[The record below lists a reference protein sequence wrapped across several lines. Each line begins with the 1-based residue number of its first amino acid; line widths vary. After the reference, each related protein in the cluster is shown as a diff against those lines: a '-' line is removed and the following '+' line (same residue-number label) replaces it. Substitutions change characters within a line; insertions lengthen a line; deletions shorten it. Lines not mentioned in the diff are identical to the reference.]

1 MITVIDVQDNK
12 RDLLL
17 NVISNPDKNFEDL
30 VNAGFTIDN
39 IELHSKSVYQND
51 SEIQQTFTKNGQFD
65 QELFD
70 KVYAT
75 VSNYKDNLQHIKDY
89 KKQIDFFE
97 YHRDNFLADENKRR
111 KGPDFTIFRAPNPF
125 EQTSGIVQLGKLE
138 NPTKTAQEIA
148 QGEQVHNLKTDTWE
162 ESPEEASLF
171 GNIFSEAKVLAVY
184 EEDGVHEDPITGE
197 LVQHKVGDLKFNAN
211 GKPYYETLNGRDVYG
226 RQVLS
231 NFDVLTKEDSDWNR
245 YDFFDNDGYDKSVV
259 GSLAKTVA
267 VVAPM
272 FIPYVGPVYT
282 GASVLVNAMGLF
294 GTLGKI
300 ANAND
305 WMDPETSKWFNNLEG
320 WSKSMNTLDSRSEYA
335 KQHMWSIEN
344 MIGLAGD
351 VITQLKEQRWIFQY
365 GPAFFDP
372 SWNVAKALTA
382 KKGVDLD
389 KLTAIFQKK
398 LQGKKFAEL
407 LTNVNNRAKNPIMD
421 AATIIQSEAK
431 RQAENYFGK
440 SQKISEV
447 LSKLYMTGITTQ
459 DGYSEAK
466 AAGADDVTAALYAL
480 AYAGGEY
487 AIINSNIGEWIL
499 PEKKIGAE
507 LNRKTLNTLFSSL
520 MKSKPAATASKAEKL
535 GWFQNV
541 VQGAKK
547 KLSSDYIVGA
557 KNQSQT
563 IMDNML
569 AGALAEGV
577 EEVTEEIWTDL
588 SRSIYNTVQYFRGE
602 EDTYMSAWDNVLDRY
617 LMSAVGGALG
627 GGVTALDL
635 DVVKNLNKDMTFNEA
650 AQRVITMARNN
661 PKNHEF
667 DNLLKTASKMNF
679 GTVELENGKTGNQI
693 VQQSLQQFANF
704 VNQVITAE
712 NANLTDDHILNKVS
726 KELREDFKWSQLMSP
741 FYKEEVGEDGKTKLT
756 PIENS
761 IIGAKILQDINSDI
775 AVILGDA
782 ASNHLAETSKTDS
795 QERKEE
801 KENKEAPKKKEEEKS
816 KDPSKVD
823 KARKHLQD
831 TLSGALNYEYAQL
844 FLYEYTHMGDRLIP
858 ATFRA
863 FVKMKTGKHLEEFN
877 EEQKKDLKEEY
888 DATKKNRADL
898 LMFLA
903 NAHQQISELSKETVE
918 KNSNIYEENAKNEK
932 LQHLTKFLEKLV
944 TFDAANVTDDVFL
957 ENFAQLYNN
966 LEAWT
971 AQVYTAEGEK
981 VLDENGNQQTRTLGL
996 YTALNSAFG
1005 EEEDWKEGVTLF
1017 KVDPITEN
1025 DSPEL
1030 QEKKKQLLDYNDQFA
1045 KYKHFI
1051 QSIKQLGRLVEF
1063 YEKQGFINSELKQT
1077 LYHLTDQLN
1086 KSRTKI
1092 ELLSNRY
1099 SDILKNIS
1107 KQYFTLEESEEN
1119 FYTFINSL
1127 FPGKTFNS
1135 VDEFNTYITTEAKD
1149 AEIGKL
1155 ILGLMSEGLELSNDS
1170 DLSEAF
1176 QILTTNL
1183 SGFDGVLNYDKIE
1196 QRDYV
1201 DKALLGFNESQDGT
1215 TREEIYNQQLDQINQ
1230 LQTELQEA
1238 LNLTEQTR
1246 TKLNSLAHTQIEEDL
1261 NKFAVSI
1268 GEEAIFTNLMESL
1281 NKYLFQNRNSIDS
1294 IMLNDTLDK
1303 YIEDALWIIDMYADT
1318 LTTART
1324 VLYDATNVW
1333 GYNKTLNSIAKKVK
1347 TDKELPALAEIDS
1360 ATVDVFLQDLNLYK
1374 KKLKF
1379 LKKLYA
1385 VNAGQKFA
1393 VNDRVELNTSYIF
1406 LSKLKQWIGSFEP
1419 KDGFEGVKE
1428 LNEAIEELTM
1438 VDKFYNKGEKNFS
1451 LTQDDKVLMTKE
1463 RIKAEVALYEFF
1475 NKNLKNMT
1483 YEKFKKLLVPKD
1495 FTISD
1500 LFKSRPTIIN
1510 EKTEDVSFLEF
1521 INYLATRAA
1530 INANSLRYEVAGVIQ
1545 DELKS
1550 DSTNKI
1556 VPIPTQVE
1564 AVFYPYAKFA
1574 NPQVVQKFTY
1584 FKRKLLEESVKNIT
1598 KEQLIEL
1605 TNLGL
1610 SPFSKGSITDENAE
1624 EAITKFKD
1632 NFQSLL
1638 AYPEFEDVITLVEGM
1653 PGTGKSYGVDDLIAK
1668 MIRKYH
1674 KEYLKDAI
1682 VINTTSETAEKLAK
1696 ALKLENSYTIEEFL
1710 TQTMQNHKEV
1720 EINAEGNLVAK
1731 EGVHYKVINESQI
1744 DAMAE
1749 PKEGLKLPSIIF
1761 VDELPTLNRI
1771 QILELAKLA
1780 RKYNIEILATGDYNQ
1795 TTPSGKIEFKKEGST
1810 EVNSRSLKVSRSKYF
1825 PSTKLGVSMRTDN
1838 NQKTN
1843 NINQAQVAVDTAQ
1856 YEPDEDVD
1864 LTLTYMEDENG
1875 IFGDKVVFAQNE
1887 DITDEQLSQIL
1898 KDVDLMIKTLKKDK
1912 KGDVQKIN
1920 YIFSNPNSKLYKKLS
1935 QDNKYK
1941 NYIQF
1946 HAGNTSQGKEGQ
1958 YWIVENNRNVS
1969 SLSTYM
1975 QELYTGISRSEQ
1987 GSIIIASSNYSGNL
2001 AKLTLKNTRTT
2012 VRINEGFSE
2021 DIKKQQLE
2029 KLIKFY
2035 GALKLDE
2042 TPVEV
2047 VRNKPVNQKNPLVE
2061 ELRKAE
2067 QDASLTGEPVYYT
2080 IKQEDPLII
2089 KVGDEE
2095 ISITKEDLI
2104 NKIKTENY
2112 RLKEGPV
2119 VDDSD
2124 PNILEQEVVDD
2135 ASNRRQTDALNE
2147 KQKQSEKRIDSQ
2159 NESEVI
2165 NYYRYLYSAFS
2176 METSV
2181 EVDDSGNLIID
2192 PSTKLLSTDPN
2203 DKRID
2208 NIIGLYKYF
2217 NGNKGYYELHEKLN
2231 KLRLVFLTID
2241 NQNTLYNRLYD
2252 ILEIPK
2258 EKRKDLYFT
2267 FGYKKTN
2274 ATLKS
2279 SGNREEQVVY
2289 GKANKTSKETI
2300 EYNAQGG
2307 ERSNEVGVNNL
2318 VVNIGY
2324 DETGDFLEIP
2334 LMRFASPISIMYQ
2347 TDKNGQYLFPDLI
2360 YAWKSSKETTTWGKM
2375 RDLINQFGKNKK
2387 YEYIINEFKF
2397 YTLPNSNYFSI
2408 SALDSDWLPARN
2420 LQNLGPQIVTNAGIE
2435 FYNETGFEFSND
2447 DENSWQPISAFREVY
2462 REIMQV
2468 SRIKMFTSNIIKGVD
2483 VSNHVD
2489 IGFPFVLTKLG
2500 ESSNNLEETDEFLM
2514 NEFLD
2519 DIKNGR
2525 DSKIRVVYLSKPKI
2539 KLDSYLKKLYNFIF
2553 NKDEKTEFGNI
2564 LTTFKILDALFSNF
2578 DENVEKGLINKNSVR
2593 TKVVKQL
2600 LEKVQGIKNDK
2611 SEPYTK
2617 EEIEQ
2622 IVSILKDTFDS
2633 EGYGRNAEIAFEG
2646 SEISVK
2652 TLFDSYVANL
2662 INNETESG
2670 KIDENKLNLLVQQ
2683 VVSINNSLESIYAD
2697 GIKFSNVDGI
2707 VTLEDSYLLRGE
2719 KDELNPE
2726 EFFIHAKVTLPMFF
2740 NSGLDFVQKFM
2751 NQDSSKGEVFIVN
2764 GKTQYS
2770 KHNYNYFG
2778 VKWDKNKKEV
2788 VPNSKYK
2795 YGKSK
2800 IDSKNNP
2807 GEKEKTVTVEDLLND
2822 IQMCFDKFNSS
2833 KKTVADAKTL
2843 FGKVYTTARD
2853 LKVMD
2858 STFDFNT
2865 TINNLT
2871 STILNNGIYI
2881 MHDSTGFYFYNLK
2894 TKDYQKTYGE
2904 FQSVSYDETSNQA
2917 IITFKLG
2924 DKLYDYVVQD
2934 ATDTK
2939 LTLMNI
2945 TPEQEVNE
2953 TEGQSSE
2960 ATEGVEQGL
2969 TEEQI
2974 KQQQEQE
2981 KLQNYVEDFD
2991 SIFRDEE
2998 FMDLLSNNK
3007 ILTNLF
3013 NKIKHTD
3020 LNTSLYERLSKLPIP
3035 VRNTVL
3041 NTLKKELNNATLT
3054 DTLKQKIILLDNF
3067 ITPPSC

>member
-1 MITVIDVQDNK
+1 MIDVQDNK
-12 RDLLL
+12 KDLLL
-17 NVISNPDKNFEDL
+17 NVINNPDKNFEDL
-30 VNAGFTIDN
+30 VNVGFTIDN
-39 IELHSKSVYQND
+39 IEFHSKDVYQND
-51 SEIQQTFTKNGQFD
+51 PEIQQAFTKNGEFD
-65 QELFD
+65 QALFD
-70 KVYAT
+70 KAYDA
-75 VSNYKDNLQHIKDY
+75 VSNIKDNLQYIKDS
-89 KKQIDFFE
+89 KQQIDFFT
-97 YHRDNFLADENKRR
+97 YHRDNFLADESKRR
-111 KGPDFTIFRAPNPF
+111 KGPDFTIFKAPNPF
-125 EQTSGIVQLGKLE
+125 EQTSGIVQLGKSE
-138 NPTKTAQEIA
+138 KPTKTAAEIA

-171 GNIFSEAKVLAVY
+171 SNIFDEAKVLAVY

-197 LVQHKVGDLKFNAN
+197 MVQHKIGDLKFNSN

-231 NFDVLTKEDSDWNR
+231 NFDVLTSEDSDWNR

-259 GSLAKTVA
+259 GSLAKTIA

-282 GASVLVNAMGLF
+282 GASVLVNAMSLF

-300 ANAND
+300 ANIDD
-305 WMDPETSKWFNNLEG
+305 WMDSDTAKWFNNLEG

-344 MIGLAGD
+344 IIGLAGD

-365 GPAFFDP
+365 GPVFFNP
-372 SWNVAKALTA
+372 NWNATKALTA
-382 KKGVDLD
+382 KKGIDLEQ
-389 KLTAIFQKK
+389 LTKNFQKS
-398 LQGKKFAEL
+398 LQGNKFSEL
-407 LTNVNNRAKNPIMD
+407 VTNVNSRVKNPIID
-421 AATIIQSEAK
+421 AKTILQGEAK
-431 RQAENYFGK
+431 RQAESYFSK

-480 AYAGGEY
+480 FYSAGEY
-487 AIINSNIGEWIL
+487 AIINSNIGEWVL

-507 LNRKTLNTLFSSL
+507 LNRKALNTIFSSL
-520 MKSKPAATASKAEKL
+520 SKAKPATTATKSEKL
-535 GWFQNV
+535 GWIQEI
-541 VQGAKK
+541 AKSARK

-563 IMDNML
+563 VMDNML
-569 AGALAEGV
+569 AGALAEGI
-577 EEVTEEIWTDL
+577 EEVSEELWTDL

-602 EDTYMSAWDNVLDRY
+602 EDTYMKAWDNVLDRY

-635 DVVKNLNKDMTFNEA
+635 DVVNQLNKDMQFNEA
-650 AQRVITMARNN
+650 TQRVITMIRNN
-661 PKNHEF
+661 DKNHEF

-679 GTVELENGKTGNQI
+679 GTVKLENGRTGNEI
-693 VQQSLQQFANF
+693 VQSSLRQFSNF
-704 VNQVITAE
+704 VNQVINSE
-712 NANLTDDHILNKVS
+712 NANLSDDHILNKVS

-741 FYKEEVGEDGKTKLT
+741 FYKEEVGEDGRTKLT

-782 ASNHLAETSKTDS
+782 ASNYLAENDKTDA

-801 KENKEAPKKKEEEKS
+801 KQELPKKKEEEF

-844 FLYEYTHMGDRLIP
+844 FLYEYTHMGDKLIP

-863 FVKMKTGKHLEEFN
+863 FVKMKTGKHLEEFD
-877 EEQKKDLKEEY
+877 EEQKKDLKEQY

-918 KNSNIYEENAKNEK
+918 KNAQIYEQNATNEK
-932 LQHLTKFLEKLV
+932 LQHLTRFLEKIVSFDDANVDDDKFLE
-944 TFDAANVTDDVFL
+944 TFST
-957 ENFAQLYNN
+957 LYNQ
-966 LEAWT
+966 LEQWDAEL
-971 AQVYTAEGEK
+971 YTADGEK
-981 VLDENGNQQTRTLGL
+981 ALDENGNVRTRKLGL
-996 YTALNSAFG
+996 YTALNSSFG
-1005 EEEDWKEGVTLF
+1005 EEEDWKGRIELF
-1017 KVDPITEN
+1017 DVDEITKE

-1030 QEKKKQLLDYNDQFA
+1030 KEEKKKQLLEYNEQLTKYYQFIGA
-1045 KYKHFI
+1045 
-1051 QSIKQLGRLVEF
+1051 IKQLGRLVEH

-1086 KSRTKI
+1086 KNRTKI

-1099 SDILKNIS
+1099 SDILKNIT
-1107 KQYFTLEESEEN
+1107 KQYFTSEASEDS

-1127 FPGKTFNS
+1127 FPGKTFTS
-1135 VDEFNTYITTEAKD
+1135 PEEFKNYIETEALD
-1149 AEIGKL
+1149 TVIGREIKGL
-1155 ILGLMSEGLELSNDS
+1155 IDLGVVELSKDS
-1170 DLSEAF
+1170 DLKAEF
-1176 QILTTNL
+1176 EILTDQL
-1183 SGFDGVLNYDKIE
+1183 KEVVGVLNQDKIE
-1196 QRDYV
+1196 QRDHT
-1201 DKALLGFNESQDGT
+1201 DKALLRFDPKAKNTDK
-1215 TREEIYNQQLDQINQ
+1215 EETYNNQIKKIEE
-1230 LQTELQEA
+1230 LQSKLQEA

-1246 TKLNSLAHTQIEEDL
+1246 TKLNNLAHTQIEEDL
-1261 NKFAVSI
+1261 NQFALSI
-1268 GEEAIFTNLMESL
+1268 GEEAIFTNLMETL
-1281 NKYLFQNRNSIDS
+1281 NQHLFQNRSSIDS
-1294 IMLNDTLDK
+1294 VMLNDALDK
-1303 YIEDALWIIDMYADT
+1303 YIDDALWLISMYEDT
-1318 LTTART
+1318 LNTART

-1347 TDKELPALAEIDS
+1347 SEKELPVLAEIS
-1360 ATVDVFLQDLNLYK
+1360 SETADVFLQDLRLYK

-1393 VNDRVELNTSYIF
+1393 TNDRVELNTSYIF
-1406 LSKLKQWIGSFEP
+1406 LSRLKKWIGSFEP
-1419 KDGFEGVKE
+1419 KDGFEGVEE
-1428 LNEAIEELTM
+1428 LNKALDELTM
-1438 VDKFYNKGEKNFS
+1438 VDKFYNKGEKNYS
-1451 LTQDDKVLMTKE
+1451 LSQEEKVLMTKE

-1475 NKNLKNMT
+1475 KKNLETMS
-1483 YEKFKKLLVPKD
+1483 YDKFKKLLVPKD
-1495 FTISD
+1495 FTIAD
-1500 LFKSRPTIIN
+1500 LFRSRPTIIN
-1510 EKTEDVSFLEF
+1510 EKTQDVSFLEF

-1530 INANSLRYEVAGVIQ
+1530 VNANNLRYEVAGVIQ
-1545 DELKS
+1545 DEIKS
-1550 DSTNKI
+1550 ESTNKI

-1574 NPQVVQKFTY
+1574 NPKVIQKFTD
-1584 FKRKLLEESVKNIT
+1584 FKRKLLEESVNNIT

-1605 TNLGL
+1605 NDLGL
-1610 SPFSKGSITDENAE
+1610 APFGKALDSSNIDEAL
-1624 EAITKFKD
+1624 TKFKE
-1632 NFQSLL
+1632 NLQSLL

-1653 PGTGKSYGVDDLIAK
+1653 PGTGKSFGVDDLVAK
-1668 MIRKYH
+1668 MLAKYH
-1674 KEYLKDAI
+1674 KEYLEGAI
-1682 VINTTSETAEKLAK
+1682 VINTTSETAENLAK
-1696 ALKLENSYTIEEFL
+1696 ALKLKNSYTIEEFL

-1720 EINAEGNLVAK
+1720 AVNAKGELEAK
-1731 EGVHYKVINESQI
+1731 EGVHYKVVNESQI
-1744 DAMAE
+1744 DAIAE
-1749 PKEGLKLPSIIF
+1749 PKEGLKLPQIIF

-1795 TTPSGKIEFKKEGST
+1795 TTPSGRIEIKKDGES
-1810 EVNSRSLKVSRSKYF
+1810 NFRSLKVSRSKYF

-1856 YEPDEDVD
+1856 YETDEDVD
-1864 LTLTYMEDENG
+1864 LTLTYMEDEHG
-1875 IFGDKVVFAQNE
+1875 IFGDKVVFAQDE

-1912 KGDVQKIN
+1912 KGEFQKIN

-1941 NYIQF
+1941 DYIQF

-2012 VRINEGFSE
+2012 VRINEGLSE
-2021 DIKKQQLE
+2021 SIKQTQLE

-2042 TPVEV
+2042 SPVDI
-2047 VRNKPVNQKNPLVE
+2047 VRNKPVSLKNSLIE

-2067 QDASLTGEPVYYT
+2067 VDASLSGEPIYYS

-2112 RLKEGPV
+2112 RLKENIVLEDPE
-2119 VDDSD
+2119 
-2124 PNILEQEVVDD
+2124 PNILKKEVIDEK
-2135 ASNRRQTDALNE
+2135 SNREQADSLNDRRSAS
-2147 KQKQSEKRIDSQ
+2147 KKRIESQ
-2159 NESEVI
+2159 ETSQVI

-2181 EVDDSGNLIID
+2181 ELDDSGNLVINPD
-2192 PSTKLLSTDPN
+2192 TKLLSTDPL

-2217 NGNKGYYELHEKLN
+2217 NGKFDYYTLHQKLN
-2231 KLRLVFLTID
+2231 ALRIAFLTID
-2241 NQNTLYNRLYD
+2241 NQEKLNKQIYD
-2252 ILEIPK
+2252 ILEIPEDQK
-2258 EKRKDLYFT
+2258 KDLYVV

-2274 ATLKS
+2274 ATLKE
-2279 SGNREEQVVY
+2279 SGDREEQDIY
-2289 GKANKTSKETI
+2289 GKANKTDKETI

-2324 DETGDFLEIP
+2324 DSTGDFLEIP

-2347 TDKNGQYLFPDLI
+2347 TDTNGNYLFPKLI
-2360 YAWKSSKETTTWGKM
+2360 EAWEESKETTTFGKM
-2375 RDLINQFGKNKK
+2375 KELIKKFGNDKK

-2408 SALDSDWLPARN
+2408 SALDSNWLPARN
-2420 LQNLGPQIVTNAGIE
+2420 LQNLGPQVVTSVDE
-2435 FYNETGFEFSND
+2435 ELYNEVGFEFNND
-2447 DENSWQPISAFREVY
+2447 DPKSWQPISVFREFY

-2468 SRIKMFTSNIIKGVD
+2468 SRVKMFTSKLIGGID
-2483 VSNHVD
+2483 VSGHVN

-2500 ESSNNLEETDEFLM
+2500 HAHDSLEETDERLM
-2514 NEFLD
+2514 QEFLN
-2519 DIKNGR
+2519 DIKEGR
-2525 DSKIRVVYLSKPKI
+2525 QTKIRVVYLSKPKI
-2539 KLDSYLKKLYNFIF
+2539 SLNSYLKKVHNFIF
-2553 NKDEKTEFGNI
+2553 NGGKKQNDHNEFGNI
-2564 LTTFKILDALFSNF
+2564 FTTFKILDALFLNF
-2578 DENVEKGLINKNSVR
+2578 DENVKNGLINKHAVR
-2593 TKVVKQL
+2593 TKVVKHL
-2600 LEKVQGIKNDK
+2600 LDKVFSEVKTNK

-2617 EEIEQ
+2617 DEIKQ
-2622 IVSILKDTFDS
+2622 IVAILKDTFKS
-2633 EGYGRNAEIAFEG
+2633 EGYDHNVEIAFEG
-2646 SEISVK
+2646 SEISIK

-2662 INNETESG
+2662 IKDDEDNT
-2670 KIDENKLNLLVQQ
+2670 KIDESKLNLLTQQ
-2683 VVSINNSLESIYAD
+2683 VIAVNGSLESIYAD
-2697 GIKFSNVDGI
+2697 GIEFSSVDSV

-2719 KDELNPE
+2719 ENKLNPE

-2740 NSGLDFVQKFM
+2740 NSGMDFVQKFM
-2751 NQDSSKGEVFIVN
+2751 NQDPDKGKVFLR
-2764 GKTQYS
+2764 GKSTQYS

-2778 VKWDKNKKEV
+2778 VRYDKSAKTIVEN
-2788 VPNSKYK
+2788 PKYK

-2800 IDSKNNP
+2800 IDFEKDP
-2807 GEKEKTVTVEDLLND
+2807 GEKEKTVTIEDLLNE
-2822 IQMCFDKFNSS
+2822 IEQNFDNFNNS
-2833 KKTVADAKTL
+2833 KKSALDAKTL
-2843 FGKVYTTARD
+2843 YNKMVKN
-2853 LKVMD
+2853 LKSIEEID
-2858 STFDFNT
+2858 SNFNVDD
-2865 TINNLT
+2865 IAVRFASLL
-2871 STILNNGIYI
+2871 LNNGIYI
-2881 MHDSTGFYFYNLK
+2881 GENTKGLYFHNLK
-2894 TKDYQKTYGE
+2894 TQSFQKNYGD
-2904 FQSVSYDETSNQA
+2904 FQSFRHDEASNQN

-2924 DKLYDYVVQD
+2924 DKLYDYVVQE
-2934 ATDTK
+2934 ATEAS

-2945 TPEQEVNE
+2945 TPEPLVNE
-2953 TEGQSSE
+2953 TEGQPQGS
-2960 ATEGVEQGL
+2960 TEGVEGAN
-2969 TEEQI
+2969 
-2974 KQQQEQE
+2974 QEQV
-2981 KLQNYVEDFD
+2981 KLQEYIKEFD
-2991 SIFRDEE
+2991 SIFSDRE
-2998 FMDLLSNNK
+2998 FQELLTTNTA
-3007 ILTNLF
+3007 LTNIF
-3013 NKIKHTD
+3013 NRIKFSD
-3020 LNTSLYERLSKLPIP
+3020 LNASFYQHLSKLPAPI
-3035 VRNTVL
+3035 RKSTL
-3041 NTLKKELNNATLT
+3041 NTIKEQLNNSTLSKELKA
-3054 DTLKQKIILLDNF
+3054 KINLLDNF
-3067 ITPPSC
+3067 ITPPKC

>member
-1 MITVIDVQDNK
+1 MMMDTQDNK

-17 NVISNPDKNFEDL
+17 NVIKNPDKNFEDL

-39 IELHSKSVYQND
+39 IEFHSKDAYQND
-51 SEIQQTFTKNGQFD
+51 SRIQQAFSKNGEFD
-65 QELFD
+65 QSLFD
-70 KVYAT
+70 KVYDT
-75 VSNYKDNLQHIKDY
+75 VSYYKDGLQQIKDS
-89 KKQIDFFE
+89 KQQIDFFT
-97 YHRDNFLADENKRR
+97 YHRDNFLADESKRR
-111 KGPDFTIFRAPNPF
+111 KGPDFTIFKAPNPF
-125 EQTSGIVQLGKLE
+125 EQTSSIIQLGKLE
-138 NPTKTAQEIA
+138 KPTKTAAEIA
-148 QGEQVHNLKTDTWE
+148 QGEQVHNLKTNTWE

-171 GNIFSEAKVLAVY
+171 GNMFDEAKVLAIY
-184 EEDGVHEDPITGE
+184 EEDGVHKDPITGE
-197 LVQHKVGDLKFNAN
+197 MVQHKIGDLKFNAN

-259 GSLAKTVA
+259 GSLAKTIA
-267 VVAPM
+267 IVAPM

-300 ANAND
+300 ANIDD
-305 WMDPETSKWFNNLEG
+305 WMNEDVAKAFNNIEG

-344 MIGLAGD
+344 IIGLAGD
-351 VITQLKEQRWIFQY
+351 VISQLKEQRWIFQY
-365 GPAFFDP
+365 GPVFFNP
-372 SWNVAKALTA
+372 NWNATKALTA
-382 KKGVDLD
+382 KKGIDLEQ
-389 KLTAIFQKK
+389 LTKNFQKR
-398 LQGKKFAEL
+398 LQKSKFAEL
-407 LTNVNNRAKNPIMD
+407 VTDVSSKSKNPLMD
-421 AATIIQSEAK
+421 AATVLQGEAK
-431 RQAENYFGK
+431 RQAESYFSK
-440 SQKISEV
+440 SQKVSEV

-466 AAGADDVTAALYAL
+466 AAGADDATAALYAL
-480 AYAGGEY
+480 FYAAGEY

-507 LNRKTLNTLFSSL
+507 LNRRALNTIFSSL
-520 MKSKPAATASKAEKL
+520 SKSKPSATATKSEKL
-535 GWFQNV
+535 SWIQNV
-541 VQGAKK
+541 AKEAKK

-569 AGALAEGV
+569 AGALSESI
-577 EEVTEEIWTDL
+577 EEVSEELWTDL
-588 SRSIYNTVQYFRGE
+588 SRSIYNAIQYFRGE
-602 EDTYMSAWDNVLDRY
+602 EDTYMKAWDNVLDRY

-635 DVVKNLNKDMTFNEA
+635 DVVNQLNKDMQFNEA
-650 AQRVITMARNN
+650 AQRIITMARNN
-661 PKNHEF
+661 DKNHEF

-679 GTVELENGKTGNQI
+679 GTVKLENGKTGNEI
-693 VQQSLQQFANF
+693 VQSSLRQFSNF
-704 VNQVITAE
+704 VNQVINAE
-712 NANLTDDHILNKVS
+712 NANLSDDHILNKVS

-741 FYKEEVGEDGKTKLT
+741 FYKEEVGEDGRTKLT

-761 IIGAKILQDINSDI
+761 IIGAKILQDINSDLAI
-775 AVILGDA
+775 ILGDA
-782 ASNHLAETSKTDS
+782 ASNYLAENDKTDA

-801 KENKEAPKKKEEEKS
+801 KQEPPKKKEEES

-844 FLYEYTHMGDRLIP
+844 FLYEYTHMGEKLLP
-858 ATFRA
+858 STFRA
-863 FVKMKTGKHLEEFN
+863 FVKMKTGKHLEEFD
-877 EEQKKDLKEEY
+877 EEQKKNLKEQY

-903 NAHQQISELSKETVE
+903 NVHQQISELSKETVE
-918 KNSNIYEENAKNEK
+918 KNAQIYEQNAKNEK
-932 LQHLTKFLEKLV
+932 LQHLTKFLEKIV
-944 TFDAANVTDDVFL
+944 AFDDANVDDDKFL
-957 ENFAQLYNN
+957 ETFSTLYNQ
-966 LEAWT
+966 LEQWDAEL
-971 AQVYTAEGEK
+971 YTANGEK
-981 VLDENGNQQTRTLGL
+981 ALDENGNVRTRQLGL
-996 YTALNSAFG
+996 YTALNSSFG
-1005 EEEDWKEGVTLF
+1005 EEEDQKSGIELLRVDEIKE
-1017 KVDPITEN
+1017 E

-1030 QEKKKQLLDYNDQFA
+1030 KEKKKQLLDYNEQFK
-1045 KYKHFI
+1045 KYHQFI
-1051 QSIKQLGRLVEF
+1051 VAIKQLGRLVEY

-1086 KSRTKI
+1086 KNRTKI

-1107 KQYFTLEESEEN
+1107 KQYFTLEESEKS

-1127 FPGKTFNS
+1127 FPGKTFTS
-1135 VDEFNTYITTEAKD
+1135 PEEFKNYIETEALD
-1149 AEIGKL
+1149 TVIGSEIKGL
-1155 ILGLMSEGLELSNDS
+1155 IDLGRIELLDDS
-1170 DLSEAF
+1170 LGDDFRTLTGQLSDT
-1176 QILTTNL
+1176 L
-1183 SGFDGVLNYDKIE
+1183 GVLNYDKIE
-1196 QRDYV
+1196 TRDYT
-1201 DKALLGFNESQDGT
+1201 DQSLLKFNPEHGRT
-1215 TREEIYNQQLDQINQ
+1215 TDEHIYNEQIERIEQ
-1230 LQTELQEA
+1230 LQTDLQEA

-1246 TKLNSLAHTQIEEDL
+1246 TKLNSLAHTQMEEDL
-1261 NKFAVSI
+1261 NKFAISI
-1268 GEEAIFTNLMESL
+1268 GEEAIFTNLMEAL
-1281 NKYLFQNRNSIDS
+1281 NQHLFQNRNSIDS
-1294 IMLNDTLDK
+1294 VMLNDALDK
-1303 YIEDALWIIDMYADT
+1303 RIDDALWLIDRYEDT
-1318 LTTART
+1318 LNTART
-1324 VLYDATNVW
+1324 VLYDATDVW
-1333 GYNKTLNSIAKKVK
+1333 GYNRTLNSIAKKVK
-1347 TDKELPALAEIDS
+1347 SEKELPTLAEIS
-1360 ATVDVFLQDLNLYK
+1360 YETADVFLQDLGLYK

-1393 VNDRVELNTSYIF
+1393 TNDRVELNTSYIF
-1406 LSKLKQWIGSFEP
+1406 LSRLKKWIGSFEP
-1419 KDGFEGVKE
+1419 KEFEGVEE
-1428 LNEAIEELTM
+1428 LSKALDELTM
-1438 VDKFYNKGEKNFS
+1438 VDKFYNKGEKNYS
-1451 LTQDDKVLMTKE
+1451 LSQEEKVLMTKE

-1475 NKNLKNMT
+1475 SKNLETMS
-1483 YEKFKKLLVPKD
+1483 YDKFKKLLVPKD

-1500 LFKSRPTIIN
+1500 LFRSRPTIIN
-1510 EKTEDVSFLEF
+1510 EKTQDVSFLEF

-1530 INANSLRYEVAGVIQ
+1530 INANDLRYEVAGVIQ
-1545 DELKS
+1545 DEIKS
-1550 DSTNKI
+1550 ESVNKI

-1574 NPQVVQKFTY
+1574 NPKVIQKFTD
-1584 FKRKLLEESVKNIT
+1584 FKRKLLEESVNNIT

-1605 TNLGL
+1605 NDLGL
-1610 SPFSKGSITDENAE
+1610 APFGKGALDSSNVN
-1624 EAITKFKD
+1624 EALTKFKE
-1632 NFQSLL
+1632 NLQSLL

-1653 PGTGKSYGVDDLIAK
+1653 PGTGKSFGVDDLIAK
-1668 MIRKYH
+1668 MLAKYH
-1674 KEYLKDAI
+1674 KEYLEGAI

-1696 ALKLENSYTIEEFL
+1696 ALKLKNSYTIEEFL

-1720 EINAEGNLVAK
+1720 TVNAEGNLEAK
-1731 EGVHYKVINESQI
+1731 EGVHYKVVNESQI
-1744 DAMAE
+1744 DVIAE
-1749 PKEGLKLPSIIF
+1749 PKEGLKLPQIIF

-1795 TTPSGKIEFKKEGST
+1795 TTPSGRIEIKKEGES
-1810 EVNSRSLKVSRSKYF
+1810 NFRSLKVSRSKYF

-1856 YEPDEDVD
+1856 YEPDEDID

-1912 KGDVQKIN
+1912 KGEFQKIN

-1941 NYIQF
+1941 DYIQF

-2012 VRINEGFSE
+2012 VKINEGLSE
-2021 DIKKQQLE
+2021 SIKQAQLE

-2042 TPVEV
+2042 HPVEI
-2047 VRNKPVNQKNPLVE
+2047 VRNKPVSLKNPLIE

-2067 QDASLTGEPVYYT
+2067 RDASLSGEPIYYS

-2112 RLKEGPV
+2112 RLKETEV
-2119 VDDSD
+2119 LKDEE
-2124 PNILEQEVVDD
+2124 PNILKEEVVDEK
-2135 ASNRRQTDALNE
+2135 SNRKQADALND
-2147 KQKQSEKRIDSQ
+2147 KRRASEKRIEPQDESQ
-2159 NESEVI
+2159 VI
-2165 NYYRYLYSAFS
+2165 NYYHYLYSAFS

-2181 EVDDSGNLIID
+2181 ELDDSGNLVINPD
-2192 PSTKLLSTDPN
+2192 TKLLSTDPL

-2217 NGNKGYYELHEKLN
+2217 NGKLDYYTLHQKLN
-2231 KLRLVFLTID
+2231 DLRIAFLTID
-2241 NQNTLYNRLYD
+2241 NQTKLYNQIYD

-2258 EKRKDLYFT
+2258 EQRKDLYVV

-2274 ATLKS
+2274 ATLKE
-2279 SGNREEQVVY
+2279 SGDREELAIY
-2289 GKANKTSKETI
+2289 GKANKTAKETI

-2307 ERSNEVGVNNL
+2307 ERSNEVGANNL

-2324 DETGDFLEIP
+2324 DSTGDFLEIP

-2347 TDKNGQYLFPDLI
+2347 TDTNGNYLFPKLI
-2360 YAWKSSKETTTWGKM
+2360 EAWEESKETTTFGKM
-2375 RDLINQFGKNKK
+2375 KELIKKFGKEKK

-2408 SALDSDWLPARN
+2408 SALDADWLPARN
-2420 LQNLGPQIVTNAGIE
+2420 LQNLGPQVVTSSGIE
-2435 FYNETGFEFSND
+2435 FYNEAGFEFNND
-2447 DENSWQPISAFREVY
+2447 DPNSWQPISAFRESY
-2462 REIMQV
+2462 RDIMQV
-2468 SRIKMFTSNIIKGVD
+2468 SRIKMFTSNIIAGVD
-2483 VSNHVD
+2483 ISNHVD
-2489 IGFPFVLTKLG
+2489 LGFPFVLTKLG
-2500 ESSNNLEETDEFLM
+2500 QAYDSIEETDERLM
-2514 NEFLD
+2514 QEFLD
-2519 DIKNGR
+2519 DIRNGR
-2525 DSKIRVVYLSKPKI
+2525 QTKIRVVYLSKPKI
-2539 KLDSYLKKLYNFIF
+2539 SLNSYLNKLYNFIF

-2564 LTTFKILDALFSNF
+2564 FTTFKILDTLFSNF
-2578 DENVEKGLINKNSVR
+2578 DENVEKGLINKNATR
-2593 TKVVKQL
+2593 TKVVKKL
-2600 LEKVQGIKNDK
+2600 LEKVQGIKNNK

-2617 EEIEQ
+2617 DEIEQ

-2646 SEISVK
+2646 AEISIK

-2662 INNETESG
+2662 INDEENNGQINET
-2670 KIDENKLNLLVQQ
+2670 KLNLLAQQ
-2683 VVSINNSLESIYAD
+2683 VIAANNSLESIYAD
-2697 GIKFSNVDGI
+2697 GIKFSSVDGV
-2707 VTLEDSYLLRGE
+2707 VTLEDSYLLMGE
-2719 KDELNPE
+2719 ENKLNPE

-2740 NSGLDFVQKFM
+2740 NSGMDFVQKFM
-2751 NQDSSKGEVFIVN
+2751 NQDPDKGEVFIR
-2764 GKTQYS
+2764 GKQTQYS

-2778 VKWDKNKKEV
+2778 VKYDKNAKTIVEN
-2788 VPNSKYK
+2788 PKYK

-2800 IDSKNNP
+2800 IDSETKP
-2807 GEKEKTVTVEDLLND
+2807 GEKEKTVTIEDLIDNLS
-2822 IQMCFDKFNSS
+2822 QQYDKFNNS
-2833 KKTVADAKTL
+2833 KKTVTDARMLYENISQTVQKLKELNASSFGFDIDTHIDRVIYTL
-2843 FGKVYTTARD
+2843 FK
-2853 LKVMD
+2853 
-2858 STFDFNT
+2858 
-2865 TINNLT
+2865 
-2871 STILNNGIYI
+2871 NGIYI
-2881 MHDSTGFYFYNLK
+2881 LKDSSTGTIFFYNLK
-2894 TKDYQKTYGE
+2894 TKEYQKKYGE
-2904 FQSVSYDETSNQA
+2904 FQSIRYDKASKQN
-2917 IITFKLG
+2917 ILTFKLG
-2924 DKLYDYVVQD
+2924 DKRYDYTVQD
-2934 ATDTK
+2934 ATATS

-2953 TEGQSSE
+2953 TEGQPQE
-2960 ATEGVEQGL
+2960 ATEG
-2969 TEEQI
+2969 EEGI
-2974 KQQQEQE
+2974 NQEQE
-2981 KLQNYVEDFD
+2981 KLYKYIEEFD
-2991 SIFRDEE
+2991 SIFSDRE
-2998 FMDLLSNNK
+2998 FQELLTTNK
-3007 ILTNLF
+3007 TLTDIF
-3013 NKIKHTD
+3013 KRIKFSD
-3020 LNTSLYERLSKLPIP
+3020 LNASFYQHLSKLPAPI
-3035 VRNTVL
+3035 RKSTL
-3041 NTLKKELNNATLT
+3041 NTIKEQLNNSTLS
-3054 DTLKQKIILLDNF
+3054 DELKAKIKLLDNF
-3067 ITPPSC
+3067 ITPPKC